1 MALLDMMKP
10 LTDQIGKVEKQLLT
24 HMTINAIT
32 LNKLWRKSY
41 NQTILNW
48 LLVMWPALLLVLDKW
63 IFR

>member
-10 LTDQIGKVEKQLLT
+10 LTDQISRVEKQLLT
-24 HMTINAIT
+24 HMTVNTIT

-41 NQTILNW
+41 NQTVLNW